1 MSKVDIKNISGGVL
15 SFTTFRDIANNEILL
30 MADDATLGSDI
41 TGIIK
46 ESPLNTFQAY
56 IYEGKI
62 EVIED
67 DTPITDVVDAVNLF
81 NAEIVLAS
89 NFDQTTILR
98 ANSLVTQA
106 VDNAAAGTIVQFEHI
121 IESRGVTIS
130 NGEIIGQ
137 KTATF
142 VYDLELNI
150 DVVQG
155 FSGVIETWFEYYHP
169 LLASWQ
175 PYVNSGKR
183 KDFSRMSEGYV
194 AYSGVLNLIAGVKFR
209 LKIRT
214 TTNNLDVKLL
224 AEALDNGVG
233 VVSAGITVH

>member
-1 MSKVDIKNISGGVL
+1 MSKVDIKNISGGDL
-15 SFTTFRDIANNEILL
+15 TFITFRNIADNEVLL
-30 MADDATLGSDI
+30 LADDATLGSEI
-41 TGIIK
+41 TGILK
-46 ESPLNTFQAY
+46 EAPLNTFQSY
-56 IYEGKI
+56 IYDGKI
-62 EVIED
+62 EVLEN
-67 DTPITDVVDAVNLF
+67 DTPIANTEEAIKLF
-81 NAEIVLAS
+81 NDEIELS
-89 NFDQTTILR
+89 KTFDDTTILR

-121 IESRGVTIS
+121 IESRGVSIS
-130 NGEIIGQ
+130 NGEIIGE

-150 DVVQG
+150 DVVKG

-169 LLASWQ
+169 VLASWQ

-183 KDFSRMSEGYV
+183 KDFDRMSEGYI

-224 AEALDNGVG
+224 AETLDNGVG